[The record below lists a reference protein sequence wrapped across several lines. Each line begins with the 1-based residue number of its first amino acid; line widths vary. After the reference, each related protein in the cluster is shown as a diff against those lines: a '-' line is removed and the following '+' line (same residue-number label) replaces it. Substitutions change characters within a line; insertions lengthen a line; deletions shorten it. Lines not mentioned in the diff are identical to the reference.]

1 MKVCLLTYQVGR
13 SLGTGIERY
22 AAELYDGLIRKG
34 VDVDL
39 VVKNDDLTGIPLI
52 HDNVV
57 IPIKSISKLDK
68 KTVFHA
74 ISSRQTTHLP
84 WISKK
89 RSVVTIN
96 AVIPLMEV
104 ELGDSPLPRIAEA
117 YGKYIFRMVRKT
129 GRIIAVSSLVKKQLV
144 EKLGADE
151 DKITVVNYGINK
163 QFKPMNVERKVK
175 KVGYIG
181 GLTPR
186 KRVDIVV
193 KAFDIF
199 TKNYPSINCELDIY
213 GPKNPKTL
221 TNEYPKLL
229 EMKKKRGLD
238 NVFFKGLIKDHEI
251 VAGYNSFDTF
261 IFPTVYE
268 GFGLPMIEAQR
279 CGIPVIT
286 MKDGN
291 IPEEVIKK
299 TIQCEDEEEAAE
311 EIHKLLTNDKY
322 RNKVSK
328 EGLKYSQKFTWENCI
343 NKTIEVY
350 KDLV

>member
-1 MKVCLLTYQVGR
+1 MKVCLLTYQIGR

-22 AAELYDGLIRKG
+22 VAELYDGLIGKNVG
-34 VDVDL
+34 VDL
-39 VVKNDDLTGIPLI
+39 IVKNDGVTGIPLI

-57 IPIKSISKLDK
+57 IPVKSISKLDK

-74 ISSRQTTHLP
+74 ISSRQATHLP

-89 RSVVTIN
+89 KSVVTIN
-96 AVIPLMEV
+96 AVIPLMEI
-104 ELGDSPLPRIAEA
+104 ELGDSPLPHIAEA

-144 EKLGADE
+144 EKIGADE
-151 DKITVVNYGINK
+151 DKITVVNYGINE
-163 QFKPMNVERKVK
+163 QFKPMKIEKKVK

-186 KRVDIVV
+186 KRVDVAV
-193 KAFDIF
+193 RTFDIF
-199 TKNYPSINCELDIY
+199 TQSYPDINCEFDIY
-213 GPKNPKTL
+213 GPKNPKSL

-229 EMKKKRGLD
+229 EMKKNRGLD
-238 NVFFKGLIKDHEI
+238 NLFFKGLIKDHEI
-251 VAGYNSFDTF
+251 VAGYNSFDVF

-279 CGIPVIT
+279 CGVPVIT

-291 IPEEVIKK
+291 IPEEVVEK
-299 TIQCEDEEEAAE
+299 TIQCDDEEDAAE
-311 EIHKLLTNDKY
+311 KMYKLLTNDKY
-322 RNKVSK
+322 REKISR
-328 EGLKYSQKFTWENCI
+328 EGLKYSQKFTWEKCV

-350 KDLV
+350 KDLL